1 MWNAWT
7 RQFGVIQVLTRERDT
22 GPDGPTV
29 SAQKTTINESYTNI
43 KL

>member
-1 MWNAWT
+1 MHGHDCLVL
-7 RQFGVIQVLTRERDT
+7 FKVLTRERDT
-22 GPDGPTV
+22 RPDGPTV